1 MESGKHRCL
10 RSGKTWKQIDPLR
23 EGENTQMASFVK
35 SPCDEGVIRSTSQ
48 VRPCAPDVGIWV
60 LVATIL
66 GSSMAFID
74 GSVVNVAL
82 PVIQKDLN
90 ATTTDVQWVV
100 ETYSLFLAALILV
113 GGSLGDHFGRRR
125 IFAIGIAVFTLSSI
139 WGGLSPTVLSLI
151 LARAVQGTGAA
162 LLVPGSL
169 AIISASFSDEQ
180 RGRAIGTWS
189 GFSALTTVVGPVLG
203 GVLVQYAS
211 WRWVFFLNAPLA
223 VVVLGV
229 LFWRVPESRDPEA
242 SGQLDWWGTLL
253 VTLGLGALVYG
264 LIEAG
269 SLGFGDTLAL
279 SALAIG
285 VVALLAFLLVEARN
299 SAPMVPL
306 TLFRSPTFS
315 GTNLLT
321 LLLYG
326 ALGGILFFLP
336 FNLIQVQGYSPTFA
350 GAAFVPFIL
359 LMFLLSRWAGG
370 LVHRYGAKLPL
381 VIGPVITAIGF
392 ALFALPGIG
401 NGAGSYWTTF
411 FPAVVVMGLG
421 MTITVAP
428 LTTAVMGAVE
438 QRHAGI
444 ASGINNAVS
453 RTAGLLTIAVFGIV
467 VFAVFTSSLESH
479 LATLHLSPGV
489 QQLIDAQ
496 RARLANIT
504 IPANVSG
511 EEQTALKRAIDES
524 FVSSFRLVSL
534 IGAALALLSACS
546 AWLFVEGKKPE
557 RGESAS
563 ESPSPPVGA
572 DEHEPLM
579 H

>member
-1 MESGKHRCL
+1 
-10 RSGKTWKQIDPLR
+10 
-23 EGENTQMASFVK
+23 MATFVK
-35 SPCDEGVIRSTSQ
+35 SPCDEGVIRSAPQ
-48 VRPCAPDVGIWV
+48 AAPCAPHVGVWV

-82 PVIQKDLN
+82 PVIQRDLG
-90 ATTTDVQWVV
+90 ATTSDVQWIV

-125 IFAIGIAVFTLSSI
+125 IFATGVAVFTLSSI

-151 LARAVQGTGAA
+151 VARAVQGIGAA

-169 AIISASFSDEQ
+169 AIISASFSDEE

-211 WRWVFFLNAPLA
+211 WRWVFFLNVPLA
-223 VVVLGV
+223 AVVLVV

-242 SGQLDWWGTLL
+242 SGGLDWWGTLL

-269 SLGFGDTLAL
+269 SLGFGTPLVL
-279 SALAIG
+279 GALAIG
-285 VVALLAFLLVEARN
+285 AVALLAFLLVEARR

-315 GTNLLT
+315 GANLLT

-326 ALGGILFFLP
+326 ALSGVTFFLP
-336 FNLIQVQGYSPTFA
+336 FDLIQVQGYAPTLA

-381 VIGPVITAIGF
+381 VIGPVITAVGF
-392 ALFALPGIG
+392 ALFALPGITSG
-401 NGAGSYWTTF
+401 PGSYWITF
-411 FPAVVVMGLG
+411 FPAVLVMGLG

-453 RTAGLLTIAVFGIV
+453 RTAGLLAIAVFGIV
-467 VFAVFTSSLESH
+467 ALAVFTSSLESQ
-479 LATLHLSPGV
+479 LATLHLSPAV
-489 QQLIDAQ
+489 SQLIEAQ
-496 RARLANIT
+496 RTRLAGIT
-504 IPANVSG
+504 LPTSVSG
-511 EEQTALKRAIDES
+511 EVQTALKRSIDES
-524 FVSSFRLVSL
+524 FVSAFRLVSL
-534 IGAALALLSACS
+534 LGAALALLSALS
-546 AWLFVEGKKPE
+546 AWLLIEGRHLKRAEAPVSQAPPGAA
-557 RGESAS
+557 GEQAPQISAN
-563 ESPSPPVGA
+563 
-572 DEHEPLM
+572 
-579 H
+579 

>member
-1 MESGKHRCL
+1 
-10 RSGKTWKQIDPLR
+10 
-23 EGENTQMASFVK
+23 MANFVK
-35 SPCDEGVIRSTSQ
+35 SPCDEGVIRSAPQ
-48 VRPCAPDVGIWV
+48 VVPCAPHVGAWV

-82 PVIQKDLN
+82 PVIQRDLN
-90 ATTTDVQWVV
+90 ATTSDVQWIV
-100 ETYSLFLAALILV
+100 EAYSLFLAALILV

-139 WGGLSPTVLSLI
+139 WCGLSPNVLQLI
-151 LARAVQGTGAA
+151 LARAIQGIGGA

-189 GFSALTTVVGPVLG
+189 GFTAITSVVGPVLG

-211 WRWVFFLNAPLA
+211 WRWVFFLNVPLA
-223 VVVLGV
+223 AVVLGV
-229 LFWRVPESRDPEA
+229 LFWRVPESRDADAP
-242 SGQLDWWGTLL
+242 GRLDWWGTLL
-253 VTLGLGALVYG
+253 VTIGLGALVYG

-269 SLGFGDTLAL
+269 SVGFGNIQVL
-279 SALAIG
+279 SALAVGI
-285 VVALLAFLLVEARN
+285 VALLAFLLVEARTP
-299 SAPMVPL
+299 APMVPL
-306 TLFRSPTFS
+306 TLFRSRTFS

-326 ALGGILFFLP
+326 ALSGLTFFLP

-359 LMFLLSRWAGG
+359 IMFLFSRWTGG

-381 VIGPVITAIGF
+381 VVGPVITAVGF

-401 NGAGSYWTTF
+401 SGAGSYWITF
-411 FPAVVVMGLG
+411 FPAVVTMGFG

-438 QRHAGI
+438 QRHAGV

-453 RTAGLLTIAVFGIV
+453 RTAGLLAIAILGIV
-467 VFAVFTSSLESH
+467 VLSVFNSNLDSH
-479 LATLHLSPGV
+479 LATLHLSPAVRHMIDV
-489 QQLIDAQ
+489 Q
-496 RARLANIT
+496 RSRLAGIT
-504 IPANVSG
+504 IPLNVSS
-511 EEQTALKRAIDES
+511 EMQAALKRAIDES

-534 IGAALALLSACS
+534 ICAALALLSALS
-546 AWLFVEGKKPE
+546 AWLLVEGKKPE
-557 RGESAS
+557 KVGITGGESQIATG
-563 ESPSPPVGA
+563 GA
-572 DEHEPLM
+572 EKHEPQISAN
-579 H
+579 